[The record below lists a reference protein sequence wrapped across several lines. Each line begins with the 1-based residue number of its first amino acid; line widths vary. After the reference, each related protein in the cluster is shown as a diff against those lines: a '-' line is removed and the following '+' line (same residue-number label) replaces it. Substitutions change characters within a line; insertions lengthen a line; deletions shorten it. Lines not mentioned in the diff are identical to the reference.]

1 LTRSSD
7 SPAAQALAD
16 AGAEVV
22 EGDMDDRASLDAA
35 AKGVYGIF
43 SVQNFWLPGVGAEGE
58 IRQGKNLADAAQA
71 AGVQHFV
78 FSSVGGAE
86 RNSGLA
92 HFESKWQIERYIT
105 EMDIPATILRPV
117 AFMDNF
123 NWSRPQITNGTLPGM
138 GLLPETPLQRIAVDD
153 IGAYAVLAFENPA
166 EYIGQAIEL
175 AGDEQT
181 NEQMVEI
188 FTRVIGRPV
197 TLEQPEPSNGKEQD
211 EEMVRTVRW
220 FNDEGYEADIAALRR
235 AYPPL
240 KSMETW
246 LREMGWENA
255 EPEPLTEMSWGA

>member
-1 LTRSSD
+1 
-7 SPAAQALAD
+7 
-16 AGAEVV
+16 
-22 EGDMDDRASLDAA
+22 MDDRASLDAA
-35 AKGVYGIF
+35 VEGVHGVF
-43 SVQNFWLPGVGAEGE
+43 SVQNYWLPGVGAEGE

-71 AGVQHFV
+71 AGVKHFV
-78 FSSVGGAE
+78 YSSVGGAE

-92 HFESKWQIERYIT
+92 HFESKWQIEKHIQALS
-105 EMDIPATILRPV
+105 IPATILRPV

-138 GLLPETPLQRIAVDD
+138 GLWPETSVQRIAVDD
-153 IGAYAVLAFENPA
+153 IGAYTALAFDNPA

-181 NEQMVEI
+181 NEELVGI

-197 TLEQPEPSNGKEQD
+197 TLEHPSGTNGQEVD
-211 EEMVRTVRW
+211 DEMVKTTNW
-220 FNDEGYEADIAALRR
+220 FNEKGYEADIPALRR

-246 LREMGWENA
+246 LRESGWENA
-255 EPEPLTEMSWGA
+255 EPEQVTEMSWGA